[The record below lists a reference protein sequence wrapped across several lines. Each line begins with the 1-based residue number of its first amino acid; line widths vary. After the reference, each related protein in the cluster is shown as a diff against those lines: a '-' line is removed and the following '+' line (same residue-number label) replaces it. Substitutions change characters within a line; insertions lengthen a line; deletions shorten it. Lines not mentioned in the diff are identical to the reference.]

1 MLEDVSSVSKKCQE
15 NLGSPVASEK
25 IRQDKEAFYTIF
37 RELSVE
43 DSDGFCEYMRVPYAN
58 FEITNFY
65 TLGRRHVE
73 FWARVKGSKGVVDE
87 NIG

>member
-1 MLEDVSSVSKKCQE
+1 MMMMLEDVSSVSKKCQE

-25 IRQDKEAFYTIF
+25 TGERDFLYYFSRTVRGIF
-37 RELSVE
+37 RRILWIH
-43 DSDGFCEYMRVPYAN
+43 AN
-58 FEITNFY
+58 FEIINFY

-73 FWARVKGSKGVVDE
+73 FWARVKGSKGIVVE